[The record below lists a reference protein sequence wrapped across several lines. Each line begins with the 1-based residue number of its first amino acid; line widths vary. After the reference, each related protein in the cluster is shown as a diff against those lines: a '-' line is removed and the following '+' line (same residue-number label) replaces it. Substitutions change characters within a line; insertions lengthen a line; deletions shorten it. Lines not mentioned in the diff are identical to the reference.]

1 MRIPFI
7 ILSLSIFLFP
17 LSTLAG
23 SDHDHGH
30 SHSHT
35 PVEQSQAEKIAS
47 DGVFRLV
54 EQKKIDDSWKSA
66 QVKNTLKK
74 KFGDNME
81 WVISFKNENISDPAK
96 QTIYV
101 FLTLGGEF
109 LAANY
114 TGE

>member
-1 MRIPFI
+1 MRIRSI

-30 SHSHT
+30 SHT
-35 PVEQSQAEKIAS
+35 PVEQIQAEQIAS
-47 DGVFRLV
+47 DGVLRLV

-66 QVKNTLKK
+66 QVKKTLKK

-101 FLTLGGEF
+101 FLTLGGKF